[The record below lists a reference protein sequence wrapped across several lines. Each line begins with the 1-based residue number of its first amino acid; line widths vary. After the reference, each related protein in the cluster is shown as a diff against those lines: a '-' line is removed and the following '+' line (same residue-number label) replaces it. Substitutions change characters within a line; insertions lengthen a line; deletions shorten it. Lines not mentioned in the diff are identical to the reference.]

1 MVKIRKAT
9 SKDAEE
15 ILRIER
21 ESFPDPWSLNT
32 LILEIENP
40 LNEVFVIENEK
51 VFGYVIGM
59 TLYDEIHIGT
69 IALESIYRN
78 LGYGEKLLGQIL
90 KITDEKNLDVTLEV
104 RVKNANAIHLYKKLG
119 FVEEGIRKNYY
130 GRGKDALIMW
140 RRKW

>member
-1 MVKIRKAT
+1 
-9 SKDAEE
+9 
-15 ILRIER
+15 
-21 ESFPDPWSLNT
+21 
-32 LILEIENP
+32 
-40 LNEVFVIENEK
+40 
-51 VFGYVIGM
+51 M

-78 LGYGEKLLGQIL
+78 LGYGKKLLGQIL
-90 KITDEKNLDVTLEV
+90 KIADEKNLDVTLEV

-140 RRKW
+140 RRK